1 MTVEDADPRHWHQAL
16 AYALLGRRL
25 DDLGAQREP
34 DLEALSRR
42 LQRET
47 SAESLAADARGRAR
61 AGKVWPY
68 RVPADLMAGLGF
80 AQFASA
86 LQVLQRE
93 LGLDA
98 FALSP
103 PRVGRPQP
111 VDAAERRLLD
121 DVPPH
126 HGS

>member
-1 MTVEDADPRHWHQAL
+1 MKEGHERQQGRLWHQAL
-16 AYALLGRRL
+16 AYAVTGRRL
-25 DDLGAQREP
+25 SWLQVQLAPDLPVLTRQLHQELRQDGLVAIAEAQR
-34 DLEALSRR
+34 
-42 LQRET
+42 
-47 SAESLAADARGRAR
+47 RGA
-61 AGKVWPY
+61 WPY

-98 FALSP
+98 LAQSP